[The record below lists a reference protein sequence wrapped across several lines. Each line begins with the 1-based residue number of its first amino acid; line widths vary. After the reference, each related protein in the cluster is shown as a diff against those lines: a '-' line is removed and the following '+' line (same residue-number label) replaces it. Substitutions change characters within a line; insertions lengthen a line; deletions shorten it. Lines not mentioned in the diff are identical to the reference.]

1 MKLRLF
7 IPAIFLL
14 VNTVAKSQCAEI
26 KLALKQINTSELDN
40 AILTLDSASL
50 LIKDQGIE
58 NIDEKCLAKYYFGR
72 GASYFEKAKKEGDL
86 NSKISI
92 FVKSEDAFVSFFKLN
107 QQPEDIMKLAKSNIF
122 SLAIEYINVGVDLY
136 QKQEYTKALE
146 YIEKGI
152 SLKKQYHPTTI
163 ENQDLFNAMVCA
175 KMSAKY
181 DVALTYADTLLNDKK
196 ITTDKKTDYLTQKVE
211 ILTALG
217 KNDEAL
223 VILKKLQEENPTNAN
238 LKLTELQIYLN
249 NKRNDEALILLN
261 ELCLQVVDREDLFIV
276 KGQLHYQKNEFGQ
289 SISAFNTAL
298 QLNPKSESALYGLGV
313 VHVYQANQMIDLMK
327 VSANN
332 IPENQKKLEGFY
344 VTAAMYLDRL
354 LLVNPNERD
363 ALSALISIY
372 SSLDN
377 QEKVKFYQDKLN
389 AVK

>member
-1 MKLRLF
+1 M
-7 IPAIFLL
+7 
-14 VNTVAKSQCAEI
+14 
-26 KLALKQINTSELDN
+26 
-40 AILTLDSASL
+40 
-50 LIKDQGIE
+50 
-58 NIDEKCLAKYYFGR
+58 
-72 GASYFEKAKKEGDL
+72 
-86 NSKISI
+86 
-92 FVKSEDAFVSFFKLN
+92 
-107 QQPEDIMKLAKSNIF
+107 
-122 SLAIEYINVGVDLY
+122 
-136 QKQEYTKALE
+136 
-146 YIEKGI
+146 
-152 SLKKQYHPTTI
+152 
-163 ENQDLFNAMVCA
+163 
-175 KMSAKY
+175 
-181 DVALTYADTLLNDKK
+181 
-196 ITTDKKTDYLTQKVE
+196 
-211 ILTALG
+211 
-217 KNDEAL
+217 
-223 VILKKLQEENPTNAN
+223 
-238 LKLTELQIYLN
+238 QIYLN